1 MTKKRTLISSIITS
15 ALSIIFLCVFIN
27 TGQQRFLIS
36 FILLLALT
44 GVNIICV
51 NINSDVIKSNLPS
64 SKDVNINLKASHL
77 LLKILNYTLCSLIFV
92 FVIVYAIIKNDAL
105 LTVIITLC
113 SVLLFLFLGYLIL
126 SIYLDKKGGS

>member
-1 MTKKRTLISSIITS
+1 M
-15 ALSIIFLCVFIN
+15 
-27 TGQQRFLIS
+27 IS

-77 LLKILNYTLCSLIFV
+77 LLKILNYTLYSLIFI

-126 SIYLDKKGGS
+126 SIYLDKNGGS

>member
-27 TGQQRFLIS
+27 TGQLRFLIS

-77 LLKILNYTLCSLIFV
+77 LLKILNYTLYSLIWR
-92 FVIVYAIIKNDAL
+92 IVK
-105 LTVIITLC
+105 
-113 SVLLFLFLGYLIL
+113 
-126 SIYLDKKGGS
+126 